1 MRIQDNV
8 FFVTGGGSGLG
19 QATVDELIKRGAAGV
34 CVMDFDEDA
43 QDRIIQKY
51 DQKRV
56 LFQLCDVR
64 SENDV
69 KSAIEHARSKW
80 PSHAIGGV
88 VHCGGRGM
96 AGKTVGN
103 DGEPWSLDLYRDIV
117 DINLVGSF
125 NVARLVAAQIVAT
138 SPKLPKSSTSANAA
152 ASQVKDD
159 CGVIIL
165 TSSVSATEGQMGQV
179 GYASSK
185 AGVEGLVL
193 PMARDLARYGI
204 RVVCIAPSLFS
215 TAMGAGTS
223 DKVKQGL
230 LNSTLFPQR
239 FGEPPEFAH
248 LACAI
253 VENTY
258 INGTTIRIDGGS
270 RMSKF

>member
-1 MRIQDNV
+1 MLIEGNV

-19 QATVDELIKRGAAGV
+19 QATVDELIKRNAAGV
-34 CVMDFDEDA
+34 CVMDFDDEA
-43 QDRIIQKY
+43 GERIKQKY
-51 DQKRV
+51 DNERV
-56 LFQLCDVR
+56 LFHLCDVR
-64 SENDV
+64 SEQDV
-69 KSAIEHARSKW
+69 SNAIKQARDKW
-80 PSHAIGGV
+80 PTRTIGGV

-103 DGEPWSLDLYRDIV
+103 DGQPWSLDLYRDIV

-138 SPKLPKSSTSANAA
+138 SPKLPKSSKSANAA
-152 ASQVKDD
+152 AAEVKDD
-159 CGVIIL
+159 RGVIIL

-204 RVVCIAPSLFS
+204 RVVCVAPSLFS

-239 FGEPPEFAH
+239 FGDPPEYAH

-253 VENTY
+253 IENTY
-258 INGTTIRIDGGS
+258 INGTTIRLDGGS